1 MVRKETMLVA
11 FTCLLVVASVAMC
24 SNAAAAA
31 PRLLASAHVN
41 SPQGCRCCLVV
52 GEPPKT
58 SCAKSCCSNSAE
70 VNCCIAT

>member
-1 MVRKETMLVA
+1 MVRKETMLAA

-24 SNAAAAA
+24 SNATAA

>member
-24 SNAAAAA
+24 SNATAA

-52 GEPPKT
+52 GR
-58 SCAKSCCSNSAE
+58 
-70 VNCCIAT
+70 ATKNKLCKIMLQ